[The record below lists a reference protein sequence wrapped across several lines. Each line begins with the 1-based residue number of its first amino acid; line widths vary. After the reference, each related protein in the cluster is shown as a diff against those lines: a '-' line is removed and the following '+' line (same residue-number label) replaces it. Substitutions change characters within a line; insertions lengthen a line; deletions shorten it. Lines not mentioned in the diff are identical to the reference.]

1 MHIPN
6 HLQVTDPSSFTTLY
20 IFKMHAVHLNTCMVK
35 KLNNVEGMNWFG
47 RLNSPMATFLLHV
60 HAEYLHSLFTFFF
73 ILTFIYTCFT
83 LTLSVTLGP
92 FVLSAPRRP
101 GTIRRTAR
109 AVSRSM
115 MKANFLRRTSEIT

>member
-20 IFKMHAVHLNTCMVK
+20 ISTCTPKYMHGKK

-47 RLNSPMATFLLHV
+47 MLNSPMATFLLHV